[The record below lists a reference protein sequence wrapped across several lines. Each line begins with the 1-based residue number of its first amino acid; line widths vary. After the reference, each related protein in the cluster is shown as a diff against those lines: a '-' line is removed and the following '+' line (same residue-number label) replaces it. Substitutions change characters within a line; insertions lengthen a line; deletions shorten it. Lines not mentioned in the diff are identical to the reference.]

1 MDLLGSDGGGVIF
14 NQTGSYKS
22 GRFTSRDG
30 FTLRKKKTHSS
41 QITTVCW
48 WPGMTGFLVS
58 VWSGVRK
65 WVCGP
70 GVEGP
75 ERWPLPW
82 LLSLRGLRE
91 HVLVDSAPD
100 QESHPTLWVLLCD
113 FGRITRPLPHC
124 RVRSCYRLCVGPG
137 VSVEWKETAEEK
149 ALHKLWTEAGGCDE
163 WMGGVQRGG
172 VSSGTTNSPTL
183 LPSQSLQPAFKQG
196 TGKWMESTEKPPT
209 S

>member
-1 MDLLGSDGGGVIF
+1 MAVVLFSTKPVAINQDVSHQEMASLWERRRPTALKSQQFAGDQGWWAFWLVCDLGWGSESVGLGL
-14 NQTGSYKS
+14 
-22 GRFTSRDG
+22 RDQNADP
-30 FTLRKKKTHSS
+30 S
-41 QITTVCW
+41 
-48 WPGMTGFLVS
+48 PD
-58 VWSGVRK
+58 
-65 WVCGP
+65 
-70 GVEGP
+70 
-75 ERWPLPW
+75 
-82 LLSLRGLRE
+82 LSLRGLRE